1 MQVLKVY
8 SPDLVYQSYQNYF
21 LDNARN
27 QASIG
32 ASAEGNAVITKP
44 YSPYL
49 SLSASSSI
57 GDLEHFI
64 QPLFKFEEYIII
76 ERDGPASFPD
86 AGVCRSNIGRQF
98 LSIFDGGCVSPDL
111 LNPHSIMDDPA
122 AAAARD
128 PFYADWP
135 YWDRA
140 T

>member
-1 MQVLKVY
+1 MLQVLEVEG
-8 SPDLVYQSYQNYF
+8 PDLVPYDDQNYF
-21 LDNARN
+21 LDTARN

-32 ASAEGNAVITKP
+32 ASVVIESHFSRLP
-44 YSPYL
+44 I
-49 SLSASSSI
+49 SASSSI

-76 ERDGPASFPD
+76 ERDVPASFPD
-86 AGVCRSNIGRQF
+86 AGTGRTSEIF
-98 LSIFDGGCVSPDL
+98 LSIFDDGCIPPEL
-111 LNPHSIMDDPA
+111 PGIHSIMDDPA